1 MEAIP
6 RFDNQRSY
14 MQIPFQYSLHVEKE
28 NNKLKHFEFLF
39 DENINP
45 RRKLAENMIVVIPK
59 TGSIVAYNKGFE
71 QTRIKELAGLFK
83 DLQDDLMSIRNRF
96 IDLIIPFRR
105 LGYYHYRF
113 NGSFSIKSVL
123 PAMFPNDKE
132 LSYDNL
138 EIHNGGMVMDT
149 FANLHKLKDK
159 IKLREIRGNLLKY
172 CKLDIY
178 AMVRIVWKLK
188 EIVDK

>member
-83 DLQDDLMSIRNRF
+83 DLQDDLISIRNRF
-96 IDLIIPFRR
+96 IDLIIPCFLCI
-105 LGYYHYRF
+105 LGINNNCR
-113 NGSFSIKSVL
+113 IICPL
-123 PAMFPNDKE
+123 DK
-132 LSYDNL
+132 L
-138 EIHNGGMVMDT
+138 
-149 FANLHKLKDK
+149 
-159 IKLREIRGNLLKY
+159 
-172 CKLDIY
+172 
-178 AMVRIVWKLK
+178 
-188 EIVDK
+188 